1 MIKKMPIVQYYFFLL
16 FQDILRWGVRLAS
29 LTSISQNTDVTT
41 VTSHL
46 MAFLYMVVTNAL
58 QYEYFYLK
66 PLLEGQISW
75 VVLPPQL
82 ASKRNF
88 ARWKKT
94 AFGPQ
99 GQATYWF
106 NNLICI

>member
-1 MIKKMPIVQYYFFLL
+1 VK
-16 FQDILRWGVRLAS
+16 R
-29 LTSISQNTDVTT
+29 
-41 VTSHL
+41 
-46 MAFLYMVVTNAL
+46 NAL

-99 GQATYWF
+99 GQAETS
-106 NNLICI
+106 LKIEDLS